1 MKDPKNIAE
10 DYANAV
16 ENFSEENR
24 RDAIH
29 NLTWALVSTALTG
42 EPEACIKS
50 IIVQLEYEDSPDT
63 GWFIWP
69 SKEACKE
76 FHDEMKSEIGFFSK
90 LIKLC
95 RKKEGKR

>member
-10 DYANAV
+10 DFANAV
-16 ENFSEENR
+16 EKFSGENR

-29 NLTWALVSTALTG
+29 NLAWALVSIALTG
-42 EPEACIKS
+42 DPEAQLKDM
-50 IIVQLEYEDSPDT
+50 VERLEYEDSPDT

-76 FHDEMKSEIGFFSK
+76 FHDATKREIGFYK
-90 LIKLC
+90 EVQAIC